1 MIAASNTGET
11 DTAGAGMAGPG
22 EAEAVPAARLHLPS
36 WRDGRLLLGVA
47 LLLASVAV
55 GARVVAAADDTVP
68 VYAARDVLPTGS
80 PLTPDRLVVAR
91 VHLSGTDARYLD
103 ARRPPPADGI
113 LLRGV
118 GRGELVPTS
127 AVGSAALLSTRPVSV
142 PLDGAVPEGL
152 VAGGLVDV
160 WASPRRRE
168 TGTAAAFGTP
178 RLLAQQVEVF
188 HVTEPG
194 DGLSVGRQS
203 AVELLLRQTELPL
216 VLDALANGAR
226 TSVVPVPGPARSG
239 RPS

>member
-1 MIAASNTGET
+1 
-11 DTAGAGMAGPG
+11 MAGPG
-22 EAEAVPAARLHLPS
+22 EVSAAPAARLRVPS
-36 WRDGRLLLGVA
+36 WRDGRLLMGVV

-80 PLTPDRLVVAR
+80 PLTAEDLVVAR
-91 VHLSGTDARYLD
+91 VRLTGTAASYLD
-103 ARRPPPADGI
+103 ATRPPPSDGI
-113 LLRGV
+113 LLRSV
-118 GRGELVPTS
+118 GRGELVPSS
-127 AVGSAALLSTRPVSV
+127 AVGSAGMLTTRPVSV

-152 VAGGLVDV
+152 VEGGLVDV

-168 TGTAAAFGTP
+168 AGAAASFGTP

-188 HVTEPG
+188 HVTEPD
-194 DGLSVGRQS
+194 DGLSVGRQT
-203 AVELLLRQTELPL
+203 AVELLLRQAELPL

-226 TSVVPVPGPARSG
+226 TSVVPVPGPVPSG